1 MSMNSKGD
9 KTEKVAYEER
19 ILNHLKEN
27 PAGLTISDIANGI
40 KASRMTVSKYISVLE
55 AKEKILSRKI
65 GAYNLYY
72 TAHPV
77 YVPHR
82 IISLFY
88 LGILQNLHKKQD
100 VNREEFYKEIGFQ
113 ISENFIVLFPPEVSV
128 PKDTDDYTIL
138 LKNLARLY
146 PKIDVLNYL
155 NVKIEPEI
163 TNKGKKSIFHFKDI
177 KLFDTSEDFLYH
189 FYVVAGVFE
198 KTLSR
203 LTSREVK
210 CNVDFFDIK
219 KRSVGILIEIK

>member
-1 MSMNSKGD
+1 MTSKRS
-9 KTEKVAYEER
+9 KPEKVNYEEL
-19 ILNHLKEN
+19 ILDHLKEN

-55 AKEKILSRKI
+55 AKEKIISRKI

-88 LGILQNLHKKQD
+88 LGILQNLHKKQKL
-100 VNREEFYKEIGFQ
+100 NKEIFYKEIGFQ
-113 ISENFIVLFPPEVSV
+113 ISDNFIVLFPPELSV
-128 PKDTDDYTIL
+128 PKDTDDYTII

-155 NVKIEPEI
+155 NLKIEPEI
-163 TNKGKKSIFHFKDI
+163 TNKGKNTTFHFRDI
-177 KLFDTSEDFLYH
+177 KLFEAAEDFLYH

-198 KTLSR
+198 KTLAR
-203 LTSREVK
+203 LTSRDVI
-210 CNVDFFDIK
+210 CNVDYFNLK
-219 KRSVGILIEIK
+219 EQSVGLKIEIK